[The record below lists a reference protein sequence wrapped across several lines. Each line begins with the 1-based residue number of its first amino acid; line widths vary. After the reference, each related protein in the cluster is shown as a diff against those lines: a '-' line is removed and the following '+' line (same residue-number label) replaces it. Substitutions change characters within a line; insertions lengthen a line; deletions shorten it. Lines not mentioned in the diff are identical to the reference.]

1 MSQHSIA
8 VIGLQW
14 GDEGKGKVID
24 LLSARAQHI
33 ARAQGGNNAGHTI
46 VAGGK
51 EHRFHL
57 VPSGILYPHTTCYI
71 GGGTVVDPKS
81 LIAELEELKKSKIA
95 FAGRLLISA
104 YAHLI
109 FPYHKLLDEKTEK
122 GAGAIGTTKRGIGP
136 CYTDKAARVG
146 IRVAELLSP
155 EALRAALRRNV
166 EEKNRELG
174 SHLKWEDLLDE
185 YSRYAEILFPFVG
198 PVEDLLYEASSRKE
212 KILFE
217 GAQGTLLDVTF
228 GTYPFVTSSCT
239 FAGGICSGLGV
250 GPTKI
255 GHVLG
260 IAKAY
265 TTRVGGGPFPTELS
279 EEDRPLF
286 PDNVASREIGATT
299 GRLRRMG
306 WLDLVLLR
314 HAIRLNGS
322 DSLAVMK
329 LDILDN
335 VREIKVCTGYRL
347 HGKVTDRFPALLEDL
362 ELVEPVYEVFP
373 GWMTPTHHIAAFGDL
388 PKEAKGY
395 IQYLER
401 QTGVPVSL
409 ISVGPERER
418 TIWVKQLL

>member
-1 MSQHSIA
+1 MSHHSIA

-46 VAGGK
+46 VADGK
-51 EHRFHL
+51 EYRFHL
-57 VPSGILYPHTTCYI
+57 VPSGILYPHTKCYI
-71 GGGTVVDPKS
+71 GGGTVIDPKS
-81 LIAELEELKKSKIA
+81 LIAELETLKKAGIR
-95 FAGRLLISA
+95 FEGRLMISQ
-104 YAHLI
+104 YAHLVL
-109 FPYHKLLDEKTEK
+109 PYHKLLDEKVEK
-122 GAGAIGTTKRGIGP
+122 GSGAIGTTKRGIGP
-136 CYTDKAARVG
+136 CYTDKVARVG
-146 IRVAELLSP
+146 IRVADLFSP
-155 EALRAALRRNV
+155 ESLRASLQRNV

-174 SHLKWEDLLDE
+174 THLKWEELLDE
-185 YSRYAEILFPFVG
+185 YSQYAEILQPYVG
-198 PVEDLLYEASSRKE
+198 PVEDRLYEAAQAKE

-286 PDNVASREIGATT
+286 PDNVSSREIGATT

-306 WLDLVLLR
+306 WLDAVLLR
-314 HAIRLNGS
+314 YAIRLNGA
-322 DSLAVMK
+322 DSVALMK

-347 HGKVTDRFPALLEDL
+347 HGKVVQTFPALLEDL
-362 ELVEPVYEVFP
+362 ELAEPVYEVLP
-373 GWMTPTHHIAAFGDL
+373 GWMAPTHHIASASDL

-395 IQYLER
+395 IHYLER
-401 QTGVPVSL
+401 LLGVPVSM

-418 TIWVKQLL
+418 TIWVKHLL